1 MSNRKSRNEPPI
13 VRCAIYT
20 RKATDDRTNRGF
32 NSIDAQ
38 RASAEAFVDSRRDN
52 GWVCLSNRYDDC
64 GFSGT
69 NVDRPALNRLLAD
82 VHGGKIDCVI
92 VCAVDRLSRSPLDFE
107 KIIDMFRRQKVALIS
122 VTEQSTQQSGCHF
135 PGLRKKGGER

>member
-1 MSNRKSRNEPPI
+1 MSNRTNRNQPPT

-20 RKATDDRTNRGF
+20 RKATDERTNQGF
-32 NSIDAQ
+32 NSVDVQ
-38 RASAEAFVDSRRDN
+38 RASAEAFVGSKRDN

-69 NVDRPALNRLLAD
+69 NADRPALNRLLAD

-92 VCAVDRLSRSPLDFE
+92 VCAVDRLSRSLRGLE
-107 KIIDMFRRQKVALIS
+107 KIIDVFGRQNVALIS
-122 VTEQSTQQSGCHF
+122 VTEQSARQSGCHF

>member
-1 MSNRKSRNEPPI
+1 MSNRKSRNQPPT

-20 RKATDDRTNRGF
+20 RKATDDRTNQD
-32 NSIDAQ
+32 NSIDVQ
-38 RASAEAFVDSRRDN
+38 RASAEAFVGSRRDN

-82 VHGGKIDCVI
+82 VHGGKIDCVV
-92 VCAVDRLSRSPLDFE
+92 VCAVDRLSRSLRDFE
-107 KIIDMFRRQKVALIS
+107 KIIDVFGRQKVELIS
-122 VTEQSTQQSGCHF
+122 VAEQSTQQSGCHF